1 MVKRICNKVK
11 KWISNKN
18 LKRHGIKIGYKVE
31 LSGGGNVG

>member
-18 LKRHGIKIGYKVE
+18 LKRRGIKIGRKVE
-31 LSGGGNVG
+31 LGGG